1 MDKYIGKT
9 LDNRYEIIE
18 VIGVGGMSVVYKA
31 RCNRLNRY
39 VALKVLKDEYSAD
52 ESLRRQFHDESQ
64 SVAILSH
71 PNIVSVYDVSHFEDT
86 EYIVMELI
94 DGITLKEYLKRR
106 GVLTWKEVT
115 FFALQIAKALEH
127 AHSRNIIHRDIKPQN
142 IMLLRDGTLKVADFG
157 IAKNMVAQEGTK
169 TMGEAIGSVHYV
181 SPEQAKGSIID
192 ARSDLYS
199 FGVVM
204 YEMLTGR
211 LPFEGDSPV
220 SIAIQHINSMA
231 LPPSD
236 FVDGIPQTL
245 ESITMKAMNP
255 SLARRYGSATDIL
268 RDLESFRSNPNFILP
283 VDPTQTNVAVDKN
296 TAEDKSDN
304 SAEKPIEDNMLKYIP
319 KPTTSQSDSKR
330 VPTQNNRVIKKP
342 APAPSKRL
350 VKKPVHKT
358 GQRKPVRPDE
368 GKNASVKKSVKKGKL
383 KSKKTYNTKVKNIG
397 WAGFSGA
404 IVFALIAILLFLLGV
419 AFFVYKV
426 INPFGTTE
434 SNKVTVPDLVGKN
447 YEVVVGSL
455 EYAEYNI
462 VKGESI
468 YDSEYEAGFIISQ
481 SIKPNRR
488 VNKDT
493 EIEVTVSL
501 GNRSIVLEDYSG
513 KDYIEVQNDLRS
525 HDIAT
530 VVESDYSNIYD
541 VGQVIE
547 TRPAAGE
554 TVSKSQS
561 VTIIYSKGPK
571 PEQTIVPNILSMNEH
586 QAKDAITNAGLVVGT
601 PEYVENEATPGTII
615 YQTISADSIVDKG
628 IVLSYIVST
637 GIGGGTLPP
646 VEVGYGVSYDPYP
659 DDIAKRT
666 MDYKVDIIEAEGEI
680 SVTVKVNSYLEYE
693 GTHYYSEGSITVPLT
708 AFYGYN
714 TVTVIQ
720 NGTVIQQRN
729 VVFE

>member
-1 MDKYIGKT
+1 MYKYIGKV

-31 RCNRLNRY
+31 RCNRLNRF

-106 GVLTWKEVT
+106 GSLTWKEVT
-115 FFALQIAKALEH
+115 FFSLQIAKALEH

-157 IAKNMVAQEGTK
+157 IAKNMVQQDGTK

-245 ESITMKAMNP
+245 EAITMKAMNP
-255 SLARRYGSATDIL
+255 SLNRRYSSATEVL
-268 RDLESFRSNPNFILP
+268 KDLESFRSNPNFVLP
-283 VDPTQTNVAVDKN
+283 VDTLQTNVVADSLRIGEKEEITEEKTVEPKKVADSSK
-296 TAEDKSDN
+296 KSNMTGSRVAKSN
-304 SAEKPIEDNMLKYIP
+304 SK
-319 KPTTSQSDSKR
+319 
-330 VPTQNNRVIKKP
+330 RVIKKP
-342 APAPSKRL
+342 VATKT
-350 VKKPVHKT
+350 KKVL
-358 GQRKPVRPDE
+358 
-368 GKNASVKKSVKKGKL
+368 KKSDQKHIRSSDLRKEPANKPATKRIQKK
-383 KSKKTYNTKVKNIG
+383 KKAN
-397 WAGFSGA
+397 WAGLSGA
-404 IVFALIAILLFLLGV
+404 VIFALITILLFLFGV
-419 AFFVYKV
+419 GLFILNV
-426 INPFGTTE
+426 IKPFGSTE
-434 SNKVTVPDLVGKN
+434 SNKVTVPDLVGKS
-447 YEVVVGSL
+447 YEVVIGSF

-468 YDSEYEAGFIISQ
+468 YNSEYEAGIIISQ

-488 VNKDT
+488 VDKDS

-501 GNRSIVLEDYSG
+501 GNRSIVLDDYAG
-513 KDYIEVQNDLRS
+513 KDYIEVQNELRAQ
-525 HDIAT
+525 DIAT
-530 VVESDYSNIYD
+530 KVEGEYSDIYD
-541 VGQVIE
+541 IGKVIE
-547 TRPAAGE
+547 TRPAAGA
-554 TVSKSQS
+554 TVSKSES
-561 VTIIYSKGPK
+561 VTIVYCKGPR
-571 PEQTIVPNILSMNEH
+571 PEQTIVPNILTMTEH
-586 QAKDAITNAGLVVGT
+586 QAKRAINDAGLKVGV
-601 PEYVENEATPGTII
+601 PEYVENEAAAGTII
-615 YQTISADSIVDKG
+615 YQTITADSIVDKG
-628 IVLSYIVST
+628 TILSYIVST
-637 GIGGGTLPP
+637 GIGGGTTPP
-646 VEVGYGVSYDPYP
+646 VEIGYGVSYDPYP
-659 DDIAKRT
+659 DDIAKRS
-666 MDYKVDIIEAEGEI
+666 MDYNVVFIEAQGEI
-680 SVTVKVNSYLEYE
+680 AVTVNVNSYLEYE
-693 GTHYYSEGSITVPLT
+693 GTHYYSEGSVTIPLT

-720 NGTVIQQRN
+720 NGTVVLQQN
-729 VVFE
+729 IVFE

>member
-1 MDKYIGKT
+1 MDKYIGKI

-18 VIGVGGMSVVYKA
+18 IIGVGGMSVVYKA

-115 FFALQIAKALEH
+115 FFSLQIAKALEH

-236 FVDGIPQTL
+236 FVDGIPKTL

-268 RDLESFRSNPNFILP
+268 RDLESFRSNPNFVLP
-283 VDPTQTNVAVDKN
+283 MDPSQASGTVEKN
-296 TAEDKSDN
+296 NAEDKS
-304 SAEKPIEDNMLKYIP
+304 SVQPLEDNMLNDIP
-319 KPTTSQSDSKR
+319 KRK
-330 VPTQNNRVIKKP
+330 TQNESNRVQTNNNRFVKKP
-342 APAPSKRL
+342 TPAPSKKSTKRTPQ
-350 VKKPVHKT
+350 KPVNRKT
-358 GQRKPVRPDE
+358 ARPDE
-368 GKNASVKKSVKKGKL
+368 GKKTPVKNPTQKRKVKKA
-383 KSKKTYNTKVKNIG
+383 N

-434 SNKVTVPDLVGKN
+434 NNKVTVPDLVGKN

-468 YDSEYEAGFIISQ
+468 YDSEFEAGLIISQ

-525 HDIAT
+525 YDIAT
-530 VVESDYSNIYD
+530 VVESDYSNVYD

-561 VTIIYSKGPK
+561 VTIVYSKGPK
-571 PEQTIVPNILSMNEH
+571 PEQTIVPNILTMNEH
-586 QAKDAITNAGLVVGT
+586 QAKDAIANAGLVVGT

-615 YQTISADSIVDKG
+615 YQTISADSVVDKG
-628 IVLSYIVST
+628 TVLSYIVST

-666 MDYKVDIIEAEGEI
+666 MNYKVDIIEAEGEI
-680 SVTVKVNSYLEYE
+680 SVTVKVNSYVEYE

-714 TVTVIQ
+714 TVTIIQ
-720 NGTVIQQRN
+720 NGTLVQQRN

>member
-1 MDKYIGKT
+1 MDKYIGKI

-52 ESLRRQFHDESQ
+52 ASLRRQFHDESQ

-106 GVLTWKEVT
+106 GQLTWKEVT
-115 FFALQIAKALEH
+115 FFSLQIAKALEH

-157 IAKNMVAQEGTK
+157 IAKNMVQEGGTK
-169 TMGEAIGSVHYV
+169 PIGEAIGSVHYV

-192 ARSDLYS
+192 TRSDLYS

-236 FVDGIPQTL
+236 FVDGIPDTL

-255 SLARRYGSATDIL
+255 SLNKRYSSATEIL
-268 RDLESFRSNPNFILP
+268 RDLESFRSNPHFVLPAEVSDQGNFEETIKEFKHENN
-283 VDPTQTNVAVDKN
+283 VSEPTLVVKRN
-296 TAEDKSDN
+296 SDMN
-304 SAEKPIEDNMLKYIP
+304 KKTES
-319 KPTTSQSDSKR
+319 TT
-330 VPTQNNRVIKKP
+330 
-342 APAPSKRL
+342 
-350 VKKPVHKT
+350 
-358 GQRKPVRPDE
+358 
-368 GKNASVKKSVKKGKL
+368 
-383 KSKKTYNTKVKNIG
+383 SKKTSSSGNRANNKSISVKNGSGVKNTIKKSSAVKSDHDNMSKRTAKRKKVKKAN
-397 WAGFSGA
+397 WTGFSGA
-404 IVFALIAILLFLLGV
+404 VIFALIAILSFLVGV
-419 AFFVYKV
+419 SFFVVKV
-426 INPFGTTE
+426 INPFGTTDN
-434 SNKVTVPDLVGKN
+434 NKVTVPELIGKN
-447 YEVVVGSL
+447 YEVVVGSF

-468 YDSEYEAGFIISQ
+468 YDDEYEAGIIISQ
-481 SIKPNRR
+481 SIKQGRR
-488 VNKDT
+488 IKKDSP
-493 EIEVTVSL
+493 IEVTVSL
-501 GNRSIVLEDYSG
+501 GSRSFVLGDYLG
-513 KDYIEVQNDLRS
+513 KDYIQVQNELRE

-530 VVESDYSNIYD
+530 IIESEYSNFYD

-547 TRPAAGE
+547 TRPSAGQ
-554 TVSKSQS
+554 TVYKSDV

-571 PEQTIVPNILSMNEH
+571 PEDTLVPNIINMRENE
-586 QAKDAITNAGLVVGT
+586 AKEAIINAGLVVGT
-601 PEYVENEATPGTII
+601 PEYVENEAIAGTII
-615 YQTISADSIVDKG
+615 YQTISADTVVEKG
-628 IVLSYIVST
+628 TVLSYIVST
-637 GIGGGTLPP
+637 GIGGGTEPP
-646 VEVGYGVSYDPYP
+646 TEIGNGVITDPYP
-659 DDIAKRT
+659 EHIAKRVK
-666 MDYKVDIIEAEGEI
+666 DYTVYFINEQGPI
-680 SVTVKVNSYLEYE
+680 SVTVKVDSYVEYE
-693 GTHYYSEGSITVPLT
+693 GTHYYSEGSVTIPLT
-708 AFYGYN
+708 ALYGYN

-720 NGTVIQQRN
+720 NGSVIVKQN
-729 VVFE
+729 ILFE

>member
-52 ESLRRQFHDESQ
+52 ASLRRQFHDESQ

-106 GVLTWKEVT
+106 GQLTWKEVT
-115 FFALQIAKALEH
+115 FFSLQIAKALEH

-157 IAKNMVAQEGTK
+157 IAKNMVEEGGTK
-169 TMGEAIGSVHYV
+169 SLGEAIGSVHYV

-192 ARSDLYS
+192 TRSDLYS

-236 FVDGIPQTL
+236 FVDGIPSTL

-255 SLARRYGSATDIL
+255 SLSKRYASATDIL
-268 RDLESFRSNPNFILP
+268 KDLESFRSNPNFVLP
-283 VDPTQTNVAVDKN
+283 VDTSDDEKLEEKIKEFKRENKVSEPTIVIKDSVNNNKMTMDTTTK
-296 TAEDKSDN
+296 KSTTSRN
-304 SAEKPIEDNMLKYIP
+304 RVAEKPSS
-319 KPTTSQSDSKR
+319 TTKR
-330 VPTQNNRVIKKP
+330 KM
-342 APAPSKRL
+342 
-350 VKKPVHKT
+350 VKKPVKKPST
-358 GQRKPVRPDE
+358 SQRDT
-368 GKNASVKKSVKKGKL
+368 NNNVKKTVKR
-383 KSKKTYNTKVKNIG
+383 KKAKVTVG
-397 WAGFSGA
+397 WSGFSGA

-419 AFFVYKV
+419 GFFVVKV

-434 SNKVTVPDLVGKN
+434 DNKVTVPDLVGKN
-447 YEVVVGSL
+447 YEVVIGSF

-468 YDSEYEAGFIISQ
+468 YNDEFDEGVIISQ
-481 SIKPNRR
+481 SIKQGRR
-488 VNKDT
+488 IKKDSA
-493 EIEVTVSL
+493 IEVTVSL
-501 GNRSIVLEDYSG
+501 GSRSFVLGDYVG
-513 KDYIEVQNDLRS
+513 DDYIEVQNELRE

-530 VVESDYSNIYD
+530 IIESEYSSFYE

-547 TRPAAGE
+547 TRPSAGQ
-554 TVSKSQS
+554 TVSKDDS
-561 VTIIYSKGPK
+561 VTIVYSKGPQ
-571 PEQTIVPNILSMNEH
+571 PEQTVVPNILNMRENE
-586 QAKDAITNAGLVVGT
+586 AKEAIINAGLVVGT
-601 PEYVENEATPGTII
+601 PEYVENESLSGTII
-615 YQTISADSIVDKG
+615 YQTISADTVVDKG
-628 IVLSYIVST
+628 TVLSYIVST
-637 GIGGGTLPP
+637 GIGGGTEPP
-646 VEVGYGVSYDPYP
+646 SEVGSGVVTDPFP
-659 DDIAKRT
+659 DDNSLLKRT
-666 MDYKVDIIEAEGEI
+666 KDYTIYFVNDSGPIK
-680 SVTVKVNSYLEYE
+680 VTVKVDSYIEYE
-693 GTHYYSEGSITVPLT
+693 GTHYYSEGSVTIPLV
-708 AFYGYN
+708 ALYGWN
-714 TVTVIQ
+714 NVTVLQ
-720 NGTVIQQRN
+720 NGSVTVNQK
-729 VVFE
+729 VLFE

>member
-1 MDKYIGKT
+1 MDKYIGKI

-115 FFALQIAKALEH
+115 FFSLQIAKALEH

-220 SIAIQHINSMA
+220 SVAIQHINSMA

-236 FVDGIPQTL
+236 FVDGIPKTL

-268 RDLESFRSNPNFILP
+268 RDLESF
-283 VDPTQTNVAVDKN
+283 
-296 TAEDKSDN
+296 
-304 SAEKPIEDNMLKYIP
+304 
-319 KPTTSQSDSKR
+319 
-330 VPTQNNRVIKKP
+330 
-342 APAPSKRL
+342 
-350 VKKPVHKT
+350 
-358 GQRKPVRPDE
+358 
-368 GKNASVKKSVKKGKL
+368 
-383 KSKKTYNTKVKNIG
+383 
-397 WAGFSGA
+397 
-404 IVFALIAILLFLLGV
+404 
-419 AFFVYKV
+419 
-426 INPFGTTE
+426 
-434 SNKVTVPDLVGKN
+434 
-447 YEVVVGSL
+447 
-455 EYAEYNI
+455 
-462 VKGESI
+462 
-468 YDSEYEAGFIISQ
+468 
-481 SIKPNRR
+481 
-488 VNKDT
+488 
-493 EIEVTVSL
+493 
-501 GNRSIVLEDYSG
+501 
-513 KDYIEVQNDLRS
+513 
-525 HDIAT
+525 
-530 VVESDYSNIYD
+530 
-541 VGQVIE
+541 
-547 TRPAAGE
+547 
-554 TVSKSQS
+554 
-561 VTIIYSKGPK
+561 
-571 PEQTIVPNILSMNEH
+571 
-586 QAKDAITNAGLVVGT
+586 
-601 PEYVENEATPGTII
+601 
-615 YQTISADSIVDKG
+615 
-628 IVLSYIVST
+628 
-637 GIGGGTLPP
+637 
-646 VEVGYGVSYDPYP
+646 
-659 DDIAKRT
+659 
-666 MDYKVDIIEAEGEI
+666 
-680 SVTVKVNSYLEYE
+680 
-693 GTHYYSEGSITVPLT
+693 
-708 AFYGYN
+708 
-714 TVTVIQ
+714 
-720 NGTVIQQRN
+720 
-729 VVFE
+729 